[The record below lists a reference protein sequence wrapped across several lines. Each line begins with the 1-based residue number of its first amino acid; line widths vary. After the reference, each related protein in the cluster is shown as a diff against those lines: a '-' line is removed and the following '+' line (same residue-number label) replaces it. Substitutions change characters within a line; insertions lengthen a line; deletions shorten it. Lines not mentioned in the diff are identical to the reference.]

1 MFSIGHSKHPIDRF
15 LQLLKGHG
23 VEALID
29 VRSVPYSR
37 FSPQFSIHA
46 LRTSVAEGGCE
57 YVFLGKELGGRP
69 EGRAFYDD
77 EGHVLYGRRA
87 EAPEF
92 LAGIERLA
100 AEAGRRRV
108 AMMCS
113 EEDPE
118 TCHRRLLVGRA
129 LEPRGIV
136 VDHIRGD
143 GRLQPDSELAPIG
156 GRQGALFGSDDDA
169 WRSKRPVQPAK
180 PRARADEPHAEAD
193 KPHAQVG
200 KRPRRR

>member
-1 MFSIGHSKHPIDRF
+1 MFSIGHSKHPIEKLLR
-15 LQLLKGHG
+15 LLKLHG
-23 VEALID
+23 IEALID

-46 LRTSVAEGGCE
+46 LRTSVAEAACD

-69 EGRAFYDD
+69 EGREFYDD

-87 EAPEF
+87 ESPEF

-100 AEAGRRRV
+100 GEAGRRRV

-118 TCHRRLLVGRA
+118 TCHRRLLVARA

-143 GRLQPDSELAPIG
+143 GRLQPDCELAPMG
-156 GRQGALFGSDDDA
+156 GRQGTLFGGEDEV
-169 WRSKRPVQPAK
+169 WKSKRPVQPAK
-180 PRARADEPHAEAD
+180 PRAQADEPHAQA
-193 KPHAQVG
+193 G

>member
-1 MFSIGHSKHPIDRF
+1 MFSIGHSKHPIDKF
-15 LQLLKGHG
+15 LQLLKQHG

-46 LRTSVAEGGCE
+46 LRTSVAEAGCE

-77 EGHVLYGRRA
+77 EGHVLYGRRV

-108 AMMCS
+108 AVMCS

-118 TCHRRLLVGRA
+118 TCHRRLLVART
-129 LEPRGIV
+129 LERRGIV

-143 GRLQPDSELAPIG
+143 GRLQPESELAPKG
-156 GRQGALFGSDDDA
+156 GRQGALFGADDA
-169 WRSKRPVQPAK
+169 AWKSKRPVRPA
-180 PRARADEPHAEAD
+180 RARADTPHANAPQAE
-193 KPHAQVG
+193 VG

>member
-1 MFSIGHSKHPIDRF
+1 MLSIGHSKHPIERF
-15 LQLLKGHG
+15 VQLLKRHG

-46 LRTSVAEGGCE
+46 LRTSVVAAGCE

-69 EGRAFYDD
+69 EGREFYDD

-87 EAPEF
+87 EVPEF

-129 LEPRGIV
+129 LERRGIV

-143 GRLQPDSELAPIG
+143 GRLQPESELAPLG
-156 GRQGALFGSDDDA
+156 GRQGALFGADDA
-169 WRSKRPVQPAK
+169 AWKSKRPVQPARAQADAPSTSK
-180 PRARADEPHAEAD
+180 PQ
-193 KPHAQVG
+193 AQVG
-200 KRPRRR
+200 KRPRRP